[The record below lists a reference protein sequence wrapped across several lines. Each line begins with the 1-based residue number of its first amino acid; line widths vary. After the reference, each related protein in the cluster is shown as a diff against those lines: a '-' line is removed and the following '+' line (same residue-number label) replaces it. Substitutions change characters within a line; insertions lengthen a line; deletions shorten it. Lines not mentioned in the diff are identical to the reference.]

1 MTPKH
6 HPFICVEGIDGVGK
20 STVAKNLAEAISGVY
35 FKTPS
40 KPYSDVREAIDEQ
53 ADTASRFYFYLSS
66 VTFASQQIER
76 LCSTTPVVCDRYI
89 YSTYAYHFV
98 KDATLRAKVL
108 ALPVLPPT
116 ILVPDFTVLLT
127 ADESERQCRLAAR
140 LGQTFSNEKIQERD
154 GTFLASVESEF
165 RKMGLCVVDTTATSV
180 TEVVSQI
187 IYRLGELLQPAHEYM
202 KGTLTQNCY
211 A

>member
-1 MTPKH
+1 MALKR

-20 STVAKNLAEAISGVY
+20 STVARKLAETINGVY

-66 VTFASQQIER
+66 VTFASQKITR
-76 LCSTTPVVCDRYI
+76 LCSETPVVCDRYI

-98 KDATLRAKVL
+98 KDATLRTKVL

-127 ADESERQCRLAAR
+127 ADEPERQRRLF
-140 LGQTFSNEKIQERD
+140 QPD
-154 GTFLASVESEF
+154 GPDLRQS
-165 RKMGLCVVDTTATSV
+165 C
-180 TEVVSQI
+180 
-187 IYRLGELLQPAHEYM
+187 QPA
-202 KGTLTQNCY
+202 QP
-211 A
+211 